1 MLHFIMNLLS
11 EQKKK
16 YFDYVKLA
24 YVLIFF
30 VVVVVDIP
38 SQITLK
44 NNNFILFREDY
55 FINTLCN

>member
-30 VVVVVDIP
+30 VVVVDI
-38 SQITLK
+38 
-44 NNNFILFREDY
+44 
-55 FINTLCN
+55 